1 MQYYFKILT
10 DMKVES
16 VYLHKN
22 NCVAMGLYRQG
33 NLVGGLLPA
42 GSPLDLSEY
51 IKYLY
56 DIFPEQKTNLPMYKC
71 LNVTITY
78 ANDGWGKFL
87 HNEELLCDPQGKKK
101 SFISK
106 PLLCIEPIITHFN
119 KSNAYIAAL
128 YWHQY
133 LVGLCNVPVTKT
145 TKSLNLK
152 DFAPYLYTIYPKDIN
167 ELDTF
172 VEKNTAIEYFYN
184 DEYEPYGQLT
194 IL

>member
-1 MQYYFKILT
+1 
-10 DMKVES
+10 MKVES

-106 PLLCIEPIITHFN
+106 PLLCIEPIITHFK

-184 DEYEPYGQLT
+184 DEMIISKLEN
-194 IL
+194 